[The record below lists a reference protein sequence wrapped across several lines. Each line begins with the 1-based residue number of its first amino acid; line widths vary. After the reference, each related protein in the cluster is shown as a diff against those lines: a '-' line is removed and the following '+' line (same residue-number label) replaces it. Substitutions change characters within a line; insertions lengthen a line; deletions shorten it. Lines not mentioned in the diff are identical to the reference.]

1 LVDEPLLE
9 RPPEDYHLPKVKAH
23 STEELRT
30 HLRGGRTLWCAGC
43 TNGIVTRAMIDAF
56 LSLGL
61 DAEKVTVI
69 AGIGCAGRITSYL
82 DYSTVHT
89 AHGRALA
96 VASGAK
102 LADPELDVVVV
113 MGDGDCAAIGGNH
126 LIHAARRNVD
136 LTALIFN
143 NQIYGMTGGQ
153 AGPTTPEGDLSKTSP
168 FGNPEPAFDICELA
182 WAAGAT
188 YVARATAYNYLK
200 LVALI
205 AGGIQH
211 KGFSLVEAV
220 SDCPTYYGRMNLGAD
235 APTMLAAQK
244 DQAVTIERYDLER
257 DGIVAGRYPVGVLHH
272 VERQE
277 FIEAYDELRKR
288 AGWSGGPANGP
299 GVPERGQKP

>member
-1 LVDEPLLE
+1 
-9 RPPEDYHLPKVKAH
+9 VKAH
-23 STEELRT
+23 STDEVRG

-43 TNGIVTRAMIDAF
+43 TNGIVTRAMIDAI
-56 LSLGL
+56 LSLAL
-61 DAEKVTVI
+61 DPQKVTVI

-96 VASGAK
+96 LATGTK
-102 LADPELDVVVV
+102 LADPELHVIVV

-136 LTALIFN
+136 LTAIIFN

-153 AGPTTPEGDLSKTSP
+153 AGPTTPEGDFSATSP

-188 YVARATAYNYLK
+188 YVARATSYNYLK
-200 LVALI
+200 LVGLV
-205 AGGIQH
+205 AGGLAH
-211 KGFSLVEAV
+211 KGFALVETV
-220 SDCPTYYGRMNLGAD
+220 SDCPTYYGRMNLDVD
-235 APTMLAAQK
+235 AAGMLAAQN
-244 DQAVTIERYDLER
+244 DQAVTIEHYDIER

-277 FIEAYDELRKR
+277 FIEAYDELRAR
-288 AGWSGGPANGP
+288 AGWSGGSASAADGRA
-299 GVPERGQKP
+299 GGTGRVRKP